1 MNNPIGPEGE
11 PQELGQAAAEV
22 LQRRVASLL
31 HAVDQGLTGTLARH
45 ELIPVELELLR
56 FCRDRGECT
65 VTQMTGVLPTDPS
78 RVSRLVHGLV
88 QMGLVG
94 RRRLTD
100 DRRVVMLRLTPEGE
114 ELVQRLDALVQDFYD
129 ALTEGVSEADLA
141 IFLSAS
147 ERMVDNYEAYEQTRL
162 SGLQPGN
169 ER

>member
-1 MNNPIGPEGE
+1 MTNPIEPERD
-11 PQELGQAAAEV
+11 PQELGQAVAEV

-31 HAVDQGLTGTLARH
+31 RAVDRGLTGTLAPH

-65 VTQMTGVLPTDPS
+65 ATQMTGVLPTDPS
-78 RVSRLVHGLV
+78 RISRLVHGLV

-100 DRRVVMLRLTPEGE
+100 DRRVVMLSLTPEGE
-114 ELVQRLDALVQDFYD
+114 ELVQRMDALVQDFYD

-141 IFLSAS
+141 VFLSAS
-147 ERMVDNYEAYEQTRL
+147 ERMVDNYDAMSR
-162 SGLQPGN
+162 PG
-169 ER
+169 